1 MGIEVSLDSRGRLLL
16 PSEIREEMGTRR
28 FMLNK
33 RDGRLELE
41 PIPEPESVRSKYR
54 GLLEK
59 DISKLEEDQERFVRE
74 GKR

>member
-1 MGIEVSLDSRGRLLL
+1 
-16 PSEIREEMGTRR
+16 
-28 FMLNK
+28 MLNK

-41 PIPEPESVRSKYR
+41 PIPEPEGVRGKYR

-59 DISKLEEDQERFVRE
+59 DISKLEEDQETFVRE